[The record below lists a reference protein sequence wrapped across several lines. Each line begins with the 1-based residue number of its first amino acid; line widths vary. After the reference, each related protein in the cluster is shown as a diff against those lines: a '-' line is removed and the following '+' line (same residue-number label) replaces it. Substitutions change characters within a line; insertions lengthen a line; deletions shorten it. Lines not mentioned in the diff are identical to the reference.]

1 MHPDPRVLLAD
12 VEQAGEAIERFTE
25 GMDQAAYAS
34 DFRTQAAVER
44 KFEII
49 GEALNILST
58 SNPELAERVPRIRK
72 NRLPQP
78 ADPRLFQR
86 YPRTCMGLRQ
96 KPPAAT
102 APNRANPACRT
113 GPARRMNKVTAD
125 EVKARNYNLDIK
137 NPHMSQDD
145 HEELL
150 LSLNAAEAEA
160 AALREQL
167 KAASAEALLQ

>member
-49 GEALNILST
+49 GEALNILSK
-58 SNPELAERVPRIRK
+58 SNPELCLDTQEG
-72 NRLPQP
+72 NLSTFHS
-78 ADPRLFQR
+78 LN
-86 YPRTCMGLRQ
+86 LR
-96 KPPAAT
+96 PAAT
-102 APNRANPACRT
+102 APRDPACR
-113 GPARRMNKVTAD
+113 AASDRR
-125 EVKARNYNLDIK
+125 VKARNYNLDIK

-167 KAASAEALLQ
+167 KAASAEALLR

>member
-72 NRLPQP
+72 KIDFRNLLIHSYSTVSPNVYGTTP
-78 ADPRLFQR
+78 KN
-86 YPRTCMGLRQ
+86 TCRNC
-96 KPPAAT
+96 A
-102 APNRANPACRT
+102 
-113 GPARRMNKVTAD
+113 
-125 EVKARNYNLDIK
+125 KARKPCLPNWARPK
-137 NPHMSQDD
+137 N
-145 HEELL
+145 
-150 LSLNAAEAEA
+150 
-160 AALREQL
+160 EQGDC
-167 KAASAEALLQ
+167 